1 MIADPGDGGAIPVTQ
16 SGSCGLTTTGVD
28 DTRTLAAPTFVGQ
41 ELNIYLDVDAGDAV
55 ITASAG
61 VNQTGN
67 NTLTGADAGDQLLLV
82 AVEIGT
88 ALVWRIVSNDGWAL
102 STV

>member
-1 MIADPGDGGAIPVTQ
+1 M
-16 SGSCGLTTTGVD
+16 
-28 DTRTLAAPTFVGQ
+28 AAPTFVGQ
-41 ELNIYLDVDAGDAV
+41 LLNVGFKTDGGDCV
-55 ITASAG
+55 ITAAAG

-82 AVEIGT
+82 AVYLGT
-88 ALVWRIVSNDGWAL
+88 ALVWRIACNDGWAL